1 MQAWIVGYR
10 LGPPMPAKPN
20 DERCVTRCH
29 RECSFLP
36 PEVQPPMLLP
46 GSIAGFLVEQHAA
59 TKTAIPSIKLRR
71 CTAAPKAQS
80 LCGLCN
86 DYSRDWRPT
95 KWASGISLHG
105 GNPEPLMSAL
115 GQKRRSEHVQSMSTL
130 PPKRTLIGF
139 AVRWRNVFDRNYVAF
154 QALLDLCHSALWL
167 VCRCLPCVF
176 ERYFG
181 SPC

>member
-1 MQAWIVGYR
+1 VSLAGPLVGMQAWIVGYR

-46 GSIAGFLVEQHAA
+46 GPIAGFLVEQHAA

-80 LCGLCN
+80 LCGLCFGMTQLQQGITTCGMGSPLSFCAAAILRTECPLWVK
-86 DYSRDWRPT
+86 SRHRSTIGPCTLYPSTRTWPST
-95 KWASGISLHG
+95 SV
-105 GNPEPLMSAL
+105 MSAL
-115 GQKRRSEHVQSMSTL
+115 CQ
-130 PPKRTLIGF
+130 
-139 AVRWRNVFDRNYVAF
+139 
-154 QALLDLCHSALWL
+154 
-167 VCRCLPCVF
+167 
-176 ERYFG
+176 
-181 SPC
+181 